1 MKNQNTLSIYDF
13 IIFISGL
20 VDCLNDEDCLGA
32 ERKCFR
38 NITLHEG
45 KCVCNEGYKQA
56 KEDPI
61 KCLSIG
67 MNFQRF
73 YNFLMH
79 VFDFNLHLLVNYL
92 CIQFRNSYSK
102 QNRLW
107 LLPSCSG
114 NYLVY
119 VFGQWK
125 MSNIN
130 IYDYYIFLFFL
141 YICWF
146 VFWLIVYFYV
156 E

>member
-67 MNFQRF
+67 MYIKSIYISLHISTFDAFFRQIKSFFQLKGKKPKNKSHVNF
-73 YNFLMH
+73 YKCCHLTKKVYLMYMSLIFTFMFKIIPAYKSKSEAFH
-79 VFDFNLHLLVNYL
+79 TL
-92 CIQFRNSYSK
+92 C
-102 QNRLW
+102 
-107 LLPSCSG
+107 
-114 NYLVY
+114 
-119 VFGQWK
+119 K
-125 MSNIN
+125 MHKL
-130 IYDYYIFLFFL
+130 DYIK
-141 YICWF
+141 
-146 VFWLIVYFYV
+146 
-156 E
+156 

>member
-67 MNFQRF
+67 MYIKSIYISLHRSTFDAFFREIKSFFQLKGQKSKNKSHTNF
-73 YNFLMH
+73 YKCCDLTKK
-79 VFDFNLHLLVNYL
+79 VYL
-92 CIQFRNSYSK
+92 
-102 QNRLW
+102 
-107 LLPSCSG
+107 
-114 NYLVY
+114 
-119 VFGQWK
+119 
-125 MSNIN
+125 IN
-130 IYDYYIFLFFL
+130 I
-141 YICWF
+141 
-146 VFWLIVYFYV
+146 
-156 E
+156 